1 MKWRYDKNKAI
12 NTSTHFNNNTAST
25 TYNSYTASTI

>member
-12 NTSTHFNNNTAST
+12 NT
-25 TYNSYTASTI
+25 